1 MKQNFNNEL
10 NERVFKM
17 KMIKKIVSPLI
28 ATFLI
33 GLSPMSLHAH
43 SESHDEVFDA
53 VENEFGIYQP
63 ELKITRTIKIVM
75 SDQMRFSPD
84 VINVKKGDVI
94 KFVHTNE
101 GQLMH
106 EFVLGTPELLSEHA
120 EMMKKFPG
128 MEHSEPY
135 MAHVPPGKTK
145 AIVWKFSMAG
155 EFAFGCL
162 IPGHFDAGMKGVVKV
177 GS

>member
-1 MKQNFNNEL
+1 MKDVMKATAAA
-10 NERVFKM
+10 VFT
-17 KMIKKIVSPLI
+17 
-28 ATFLI
+28 ATLA
-33 GLSPMSLHAH
+33 LSATNLFAGGTDNHKH
-43 SESHDEVFDA
+43 GDEAAGYEHVM
-53 VENEFGIYQP
+53 NEFGMYDPGMQA
-63 ELKITRTIKIVM
+63 TRTIEIDM
-75 SDQMRFSPD
+75 SDQMRFTPD

-94 KFVHTNE
+94 KFTHKNS

-106 EFVLGTPELLSEHA
+106 EFVLGTPASLDEHA

-135 MAHVPPGKTK
+135 MTHVAPGEKGE
-145 AIVWKFSMAG
+145 ILWKFSEAG

-162 IPGHFDAGMKGVVKV
+162 VPGHYDAGMKGRVIV

>member
-1 MKQNFNNEL
+1 MKITKLKLFTAAIL
-10 NERVFKM
+10 ASIPIIVF
-17 KMIKKIVSPLI
+17 
-28 ATFLI
+28 
-33 GLSPMSLHAH
+33 AH
-43 SESHDEVFDA
+43 SGSDDGHDFDP
-53 VENEFGIYQP
+53 VETDFGSYEP
-63 ELKITRTIKIVM
+63 GMEPTRTIEVNM
-75 SDQMRFSPD
+75 SDAMRFTPD
-84 VINVKKGDVI
+84 SITVESGEIV
-94 KFVHTNE
+94 KFVHTNT

-106 EFVLGTPELLSEHA
+106 EFVIGTPDTLAEHA

-135 MAHVPPGKTK
+135 MLHVPPGEEG
-145 AIVWKFSMAG
+145 AIIWKFSKTG